1 MKNKNQEV
9 LNLILNLIIV
19 LLIFCNISI
28 FTLKIDFTK
37 NKAFTISQV
46 TKDLFSNAN
55 EKIYITYY
63 NSASLSNYFAFPEQ
77 IKNFLTSFA
86 DASSGK
92 VIYKD
97 IDADKITTPLEQIGI
112 PSQQID
118 LREINQLSI
127 LKIYSGIEITYESKR
142 EVLPIVTEIGNLEYD
157 LASSLDKLI
166 NNTQKVLG
174 LVFGDTNLKST
185 HKNFIEI
192 MEKAFKTKVKE
203 INIENEQLKDINGL
217 FIIGSKDIN
226 ENTLK
231 KIDEFIVNN
240 GKILITTSKIDYNP
254 QNPYATAPIQSP
266 IFNLIESY
274 GIKYNEN
281 IVLDKKSPSLF
292 LGGNFQAYYPWILV
306 NKNNIIDSNNPLLK
320 NFYDA
325 IIPWSNSL
333 NLIEIKENNK
343 ENNDDIKYL
352 PLFASSKES
361 WQANNEEVANIAMY
375 SFNVPKTF
383 DKDNQQIL
391 GYSLEGKIKSLYKD
405 IKSENSKIILLG
417 SSMIFSDY
425 MYNGSPSNFEFAGRI
440 SDYLMQKEAFF
451 NIKSREVRSKL
462 KFINSSK
469 EMLNAKFSLI
479 IINLVILPIAIIT
492 FGLVRFT
499 KKRRTN

>member
-1 MKNKNQEV
+1 MKNKHKEI
-9 LNLILNLIIV
+9 LNLTLNLIII
-19 LLIFCNISI
+19 LLIFCNVSI
-28 FTLKIDFTK
+28 FTFKIDLTK

-63 NSASLSNYFAFPEQ
+63 NSASLGNYFAFPEQ
-77 IKNFLTSFA
+77 IKNFLTSFS
-86 DASSGK
+86 DASRGK

-97 IDADKITTPLEQIGI
+97 IDADKIATPLEQIGI

-127 LKIYSGIEITYESKR
+127 LKIYSGIEITYEGKR
-142 EVLPIVTEIGNLEYD
+142 EVLPIVTEISNLEYD

-166 NNTQKVLG
+166 NNTQKILG
-174 LVFGDTNLKST
+174 LVFGDANLKAT

-192 MEKAFKTKVKE
+192 MQKVFKTEVKE
-203 INIENEQLKDINGL
+203 INIENEQLQDINGL

-240 GKILITTSKIDYNP
+240 GRILITTSKIDYNP
-254 QNPYATAPIQSP
+254 QNPYTTTSIQSP

-281 IVLDKKSPSLF
+281 IILDKRSPSLF
-292 LGGNFQAYYPWILV
+292 LGGNFQTYYPWILL

-333 NLIEIKENNK
+333 NLIEKK
-343 ENNDDIKYL
+343 ENNDDIKYS
-352 PLFASSKES
+352 PLFTSSKES
-361 WQANNEEVANIAMY
+361 WQVNNEEVANIAMY
-375 SFNVPKTF
+375 SFNIPKTF
-383 DKDNQQIL
+383 DKENQQIL
-391 GYSLEGKIKSLYKD
+391 GYLVEGKIKSLYKD
-405 IKSENSKIILLG
+405 IQSANSKIVLLG
-417 SSMIFSDY
+417 SNMIFSDY

-479 IINLVILPIAIIT
+479 VINLVILPIAIII
-492 FGLVRFT
+492 FGLIRFT
-499 KKRRTN
+499 KKRKIN